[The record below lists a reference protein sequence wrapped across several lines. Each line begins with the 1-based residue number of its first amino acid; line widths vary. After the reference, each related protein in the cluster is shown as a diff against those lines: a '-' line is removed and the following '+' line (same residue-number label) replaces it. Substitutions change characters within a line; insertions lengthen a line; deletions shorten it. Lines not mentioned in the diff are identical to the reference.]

1 MMTTLLAT
9 PSCPK
14 PMCLAAVETKIIAKA
29 TTGSHFRSG
38 KHEVGVVSW
47 GHGCAQ
53 ENFHGFYSRVSGA
66 KDKIDAMMPRCSKE
80 LSYWHD
86 AGSEAGL
93 SYILRES
100 RAGNQYECN
109 AARMLKPAHRSDGAG
124 E

>member
-53 ENFHGFYSRVSGA
+53 ENFHGFYSRVYLEIQRNFLVGMVLGQKQALVDSSR
-66 KDKIDAMMPRCSKE
+66 I
-80 LSYWHD
+80 
-86 AGSEAGL
+86 
-93 SYILRES
+93 ES
-100 RAGNQYECN
+100 
-109 AARMLKPAHRSDGAG
+109 
-124 E
+124 